1 MLMGDKSQPAFWWLA
16 LARRMYQTDCVARTC
31 LLCYSYHKPLRVPRR
46 CCFCCA
52 SVFLAFP
59 FALGRIMF
67 TAFMLNRFVLSHLSP
82 GGRTTPLFFATGSF
96 FAKFVSLSLCA
107 HCV

>member
-1 MLMGDKSQPAFWWLA
+1 MTFELLLHVAF
-16 LARRMYQTDCVARTC
+16 VADEIWG
-31 LLCYSYHKPLRVPRR
+31 LNQLDSYHKL
-46 CCFCCA
+46 
-52 SVFLAFP
+52 SS
-59 FALGRIMF
+59 LGRIMF